1 MLAVM
6 MEVSQQMKIA
16 GNYFTVACPE
26 DKVAVQ
32 KDAWAGTPDPSA
44 LSCTRVFHL
53 STTAFCSLFLS
64 CPNTLVLLFPT
75 ALIPALSPSLT
86 GHPIPKPFLGS
97 AILHEVSA
105 S

>member
-16 GNYFTVACPE
+16 GNYFTVVCPE

-44 LSCTRVFHL
+44 LSCT
-53 STTAFCSLFLS
+53 
-64 CPNTLVLLFPT
+64 
-75 ALIPALSPSLT
+75 
-86 GHPIPKPFLGS
+86 
-97 AILHEVSA
+97 
-105 S
+105 